1 MTLNPVLSELG
12 RAGLVPVIKIDRP
25 QDAVPLAAALVGAG
39 VPVMEITFR
48 TAAARDAIQR
58 IARDV
63 PAVVL
68 GAGTVL
74 TLEQAQEAVDAG
86 ARYIVSPGYH
96 AGIVDWCGARGIP
109 VAPGVATATEI
120 MSALDKGLQILK
132 FFPAEELGGVRML
145 KALAGPFANV
155 RFIPTGGI
163 TAGTLAE
170 YVALPNVFAVG
181 GSWMVAPRLI
191 AAGDFSEIARLAVE
205 ARNIVRQVRQ
215 EGAAAP

>member
-1 MTLNPVLSELG
+1 LNPVLSELG
-12 RAGLVPVIKIDRP
+12 WAGLVPVIKIDRP
-25 QDAVPLAAALVGAG
+25 QDAVPLAEALMGAG
-39 VPVMEITFR
+39 LPVMEITFR
-48 TAAARDAIQR
+48 TAAAREAIQR
-58 IARDV
+58 IARAV

-86 ARYIVSPGYH
+86 ARYIVSPGFH
-96 AGIVDWCGARGIP
+96 AGIVDWCVARGIP
-109 VAPGVATATEI
+109 VTPGVATATEI
-120 MSALDKGLQILK
+120 MSALDKGLEILK

-145 KALAGPFANV
+145 KALAGPFSSV

-170 YVALPNVFAVG
+170 YLRLPNVLAVG

-191 AAGDFSEIARLAVE
+191 AADDFSEIARLAAE
-205 ARNIVRQVRQ
+205 AGSIVRQVRQ
-215 EGAAAP
+215 EGAVAP